1 MQPVTLH
8 SRGNRAIAV
17 AIWALSAAI
26 AAASILQGTPAIVPA
41 LAYASV
47 AAWVGLWRPSLT
59 IADDGIVVGNVLH
72 VVRVPWEALVHVSTR
87 YALTLH
93 VPNATVSVFSAPQ
106 PGRFATFR
114 ARRVAR
120 RDGAEIAGMRP
131 GDLPGTESGDAAT
144 ILRTRWDALRAAD
157 AIEAGIADEATVH
170 RRLRVDAVAVLACG
184 AVATLA
190 LTALVA

>member
-1 MQPVTLH
+1 MQPITLH

-26 AAASILQGTPAIVPA
+26 ATGSILQGAPAIVPA

-47 AAWVGLWRPSLT
+47 AAWVGLWRPSLRV
-59 IADDGIVVGNVLH
+59 ADDGILVANVLH

-93 VPNATVSVFSAPQ
+93 VPNATISVFSAPQ

-114 ARRVAR
+114 ARRAAQR
-120 RDGAEIAGMRP
+120 GSTDIAGMRP

-144 ILRTRWDALRAAD
+144 IVRDRWDALRAAD
-157 AIEAGIADEATVH
+157 AIEAGIADEVAIE
-170 RRLRVDAVAVLACG
+170 RRIRLDAVALLACG